1 MWGRDDRWKRD
12 LQAGGPCSYQCWRR
26 ASVIAESEADI
37 NLEDEEP
44 RSQRCIGDPNV
55 WVSSRVGI
63 CVVCYVCV

>member
-1 MWGRDDRWKRD
+1 M
-12 LQAGGPCSYQCWRR
+12 
-26 ASVIAESEADI
+26 IAESEADI